1 MDLLWAALVAVV
13 FTGGLLLFSAGILL
27 AIVKITDKI
36 DARRERP
43 RWARDGG
50 NGSTPLDEED

>member
-36 DARRERP
+36 DGRRERG
-43 RWARDGG
+43 RCARDGG
-50 NGSTPLDEED
+50 NGCTPVEEV